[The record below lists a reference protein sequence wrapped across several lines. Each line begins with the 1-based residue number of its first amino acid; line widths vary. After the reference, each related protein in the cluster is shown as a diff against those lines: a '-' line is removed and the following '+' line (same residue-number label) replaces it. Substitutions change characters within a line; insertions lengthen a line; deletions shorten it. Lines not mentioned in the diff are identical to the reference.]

1 MVYAN
6 RSRFPVFSFLDTARW
21 AAAGTNDYVPFEIST
36 LNYARDSRPLMRS
49 VRGAIPLR
57 IRLLYLF
64 GVCRLRGPAII
75 IDEKNRLTVIS
86 TLGNVVGYFGDG
98 NASGPRHEEQRTT
111 LRAGCR
117 ETDDCPWI
125 SQIKA

>member
-21 AAAGTNDYVPFEIST
+21 AAAGTNDYVPFEVST

-64 GVCRLRGPAII
+64 VVCRFAWHGDHHRRKKPL
-75 IDEKNRLTVIS
+75 D
-86 TLGNVVGYFGDG
+86 GYF
-98 NASGPRHEEQRTT
+98 H
-111 LRAGCR
+111 AG
-117 ETDDCPWI
+117 
-125 SQIKA
+125 